1 MRWLKLIS
9 EKLLKNFVIKTNPT
23 TADITVGIKIDSL
36 VPRKWYDAK
45 KAIRSVSGFTIWF
58 TKILYFK
65 ILKAWVA
72 NDDINVKTEKG
83 RLSANILIT
92 IIKKLSSLSKLF
104 TINSAE
110 QNKIIRAG

>member
-1 MRWLKLIS
+1 M
-9 EKLLKNFVIKTNPT
+9 
-23 TADITVGIKIDSL
+23 
-36 VPRKWYDAK
+36 
-45 KAIRSVSGFTIWF
+45 
-58 TKILYFK
+58 
-65 ILKAWVA
+65 A

-110 QNKIIRAG
+110 QNKIIEIIMLDRNPSFKDE